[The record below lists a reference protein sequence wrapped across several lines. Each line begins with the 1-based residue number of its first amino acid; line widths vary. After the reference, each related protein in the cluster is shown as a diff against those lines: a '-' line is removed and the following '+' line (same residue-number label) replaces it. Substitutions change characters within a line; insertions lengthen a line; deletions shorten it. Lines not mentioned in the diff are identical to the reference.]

1 MVEGGEGSARLVDP
15 LPDPCS
21 IADTCSTTHDLL
33 FHSSDRS
40 TATILVLV
48 DTKLQSLSYNT
59 RASTESVSKSSLM
72 YTCCRICT

>member
-48 DTKLQSLSYNT
+48 DTKL
-59 RASTESVSKSSLM
+59 
-72 YTCCRICT
+72 